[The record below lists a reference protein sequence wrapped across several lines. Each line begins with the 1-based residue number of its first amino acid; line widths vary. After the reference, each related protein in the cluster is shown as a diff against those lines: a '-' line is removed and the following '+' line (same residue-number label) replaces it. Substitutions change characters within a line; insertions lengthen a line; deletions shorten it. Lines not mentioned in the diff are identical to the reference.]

1 MNAAREQH
9 GTTTLI
15 QYVVCAT
22 SLAVVGLIGCGG
34 TVDLGQD
41 CASVTVAATSEDANN
56 DATFATFAANQCDV
70 SVEDDGSG
78 GSVLEI
84 DILDR
89 DAGTTNPRI
98 LFTLS
103 ADLDALSAGQ
113 TFVLT
118 RADDVSLAP
127 AIYQELNTTD
137 NTGPFWSSNAGSIAF
152 TQQDDGSVVGAF
164 TFEADNPSA
173 VDNTAVG
180 TLHVEGTVTLNPQ
193 IQLDTLCGV
202 ASFPASM
209 LALLSFSVIGLRNTL
224 RRRRR

>member
-1 MNAAREQH
+1 MNTAREH
-9 GTTTLI
+9 NATARSI
-15 QYVVCAT
+15 QLLMSAT
-22 SLAVVGLIGCGG
+22 SLSVVGLIGCGG
-34 TVDLGQD
+34 PVDLGQD
-41 CASVTVAATSEDANN
+41 CASVTVEATSADANN
-56 DATFATFAANQCDV
+56 TSTFNTFTANQCDL
-70 SVEDDGSG
+70 SIEDDGNG

-103 ADLDALSAGQ
+103 ADLDDLSAGQ
-113 TFVLT
+113 TFLLS

-137 NTGPFWSSNAGSIAF
+137 NAGPFWSSNAGSIAF

-164 TFEADNPSA
+164 TFEADNPSS
-173 VDNTAVG
+173 VDNSAVG
-180 TLHVEGTVTLNPQ
+180 TLHVEGSVTLNPQ
-193 IQLDTLCGV
+193 ILLDTPCGV
-202 ASFPASM
+202 GSFPASM

-224 RRRRR
+224 RRRAQ

>member
-1 MNAAREQH
+1 MNTAREQN
-9 GTTTLI
+9 GTATLI

-22 SLAVVGLIGCGG
+22 SLSVVSLIGCGG
-34 TVDLGQD
+34 SVGLGQD
-41 CASVTVAATSEDANN
+41 CASVTVEATSDDANN
-56 DATFATFAANQCDV
+56 DSTFGTFTANQCDL
-70 SVEDDGSG
+70 SVEDDGNG

-113 TFVLT
+113 TFELS

-127 AIYQELNTTD
+127 AIYQEIDTTD
-137 NTGPFWSSNAGSIAF
+137 NAGPFWSSSEGEIVF
-152 TQQDDGSVVGAF
+152 TQQDDGSVIGAF
-164 TFEADNPSA
+164 TFEADNPSS
-173 VDNTAVG
+173 VDNSAVG
-180 TLHVEGTVTLNPQ
+180 TLHVEGSVTLNPQ
-193 IQLDTLCGV
+193 ILLDTPCGV

-209 LALLSFSVIGLRNTL
+209 LALLSFSVIGLRNRL
-224 RRRRR
+224 RRRAQ